1 MQREASDDDEAEK
14 ATEAERYRALAQ
26 SIICSARSLLLVD
39 WRGRFL
45 RRSEIAAFFT
55 RPTRYG
61 CFLVALMLL
70 VFLAMVA
77 IVIAISTFQMFGL
90 SWWFLGTLGLVLGL
104 IGLVVIISRQLGRIS
119 RNHVPQKHRK
129 KNRQ

>member
-1 MQREASDDDEAEK
+1 MKKQKRRLRRNDTLPWLNQSYVPQD
-14 ATEAERYRALAQ
+14 RYYWL
-26 SIICSARSLLLVD
+26 IGG
-39 WRGRFL
+39 GRFL

-70 VFLAMVA
+70 IFLTVLA

-90 SWWFLGTLGLVLGL
+90 SWWFLGTLSLVLGL
-104 IGLVVIISRQLGRIS
+104 IGLVAIISRQLGRIA
-119 RNHVPQKHRK
+119 RNRVPPKHRK
-129 KNRQ
+129 KNHQ